1 MLFLSFRL
9 VNSVIARDADRRS
22 HKFHFFVSLH
32 VFASQALMQQEGL
45 FFGDRIKKEKVYF
58 IAVTTYVIKI

>member
-9 VNSVIARDADRRS
+9 VNSVIAGNEERRS
-22 HKFHFFVSLH
+22 HKSHFWVLLH

>member
-9 VNSVIARDADRRS
+9 VNSVIARNEERRS
-22 HKFHFFVSLH
+22 HKFHFFVSPH